1 MNFYSPIFLFSITA
15 FLCSCAGDN
24 IKRDRAKPYINTN
37 LAYNEPITVE
47 YFIDHY
53 KNEKIVVYEDEQ
65 KKVLLNQTTP
75 NLENMQ
81 FLSKSDIFNL
91 VGSPVLIKNE
101 NNIEIWQYR
110 SELCIFNVIW
120 HNNSI
125 PKEQNP
131 KNKDSGVAVPAIPT
145 NEIIAYNQDTKS
157 VKIQECAKYL
167 ISHNTH

>member
-1 MNFYSPIFLFSITA
+1 
-15 FLCSCAGDN
+15 
-24 IKRDRAKPYINTN
+24 
-37 LAYNEPITVE
+37 
-47 YFIDHY
+47 
-53 KNEKIVVYEDEQ
+53 
-65 KKVLLNQTTP
+65 
-75 NLENMQ
+75 MQ

-110 SELCIFNVIW
+110 SELCILNVIW

-167 ISHNTH
+167 ISHNTR